1 MTIFWTTKTLTNS
14 TFDQQFEYI
23 SDPSIDL
30 IKIFRNEIIDYP
42 NPKTHD
48 DYVKCD
54 NVERSNGCLL
64 FILKSRV
71 EIIIRPDENSK
82 SIYFVSC
89 EDN

>member
-1 MTIFWTTKTLTNS
+1 MTIFWSTKTLTIS
-14 TFDQQFEYI
+14 IFDLQFEYI

-30 IKIFRNEIIDYP
+30 IKKFRNEIINYK
-42 NPKTHD
+42 NPIDHP

-54 NVERSNGCLL
+54 NVERSNGSLL
-64 FILKSRV
+64 FILSGRV
-71 EIIIRPDENSK
+71 EIIIRPDVISK